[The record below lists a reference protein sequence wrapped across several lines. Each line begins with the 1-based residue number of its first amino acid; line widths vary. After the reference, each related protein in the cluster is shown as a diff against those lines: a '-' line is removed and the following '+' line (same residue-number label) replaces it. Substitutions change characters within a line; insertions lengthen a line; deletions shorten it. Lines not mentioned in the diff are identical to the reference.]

1 MGIFHKKARVI
12 KRREPETIG
21 IVGAVPGSGT
31 THLALS
37 LSYYLSGGMGRR
49 TACVEMSQGRALAGL
64 EQSVYGEE
72 GRGQEFAFCGVT
84 FVKDGAPSD
93 FVKLINRDYEEV
105 IADMGREYERVR
117 LDFLR
122 CQKKMVTVSFCP
134 WQEEDFEWFMEGA
147 AFEEGY
153 REWIYCCCFGQP
165 EAIRRAER
173 RFGITVR
180 KVPFQQDFYHLTG
193 QELECFRRILG

>member
-1 MGIFHKKARVI
+1 MGVFHKKTKVI
-12 KRREPETIG
+12 RRREPETIG

-49 TACVEMSQGRALAGL
+49 TACVEMSQSHVLAGL
-64 EQSVYGEE
+64 ERSVYGEE
-72 GRGQEFAFCGVT
+72 GRGQEFTFCGVT
-84 FVKDGAPSD
+84 YVKDGAPSD
-93 FVKLINRDYEEV
+93 FVRLINRDYEEV
-105 IADMGREYERVR
+105 IADMGREYERIR
-117 LDFLR
+117 MDFLR
-122 CQKKMVTVSFCP
+122 CHKKMVTASFYP

-153 REWIYCCCFGQP
+153 REWNYCCCFGQP

-173 RFGITVR
+173 RYGITVR
-180 KVPFQQDFYHLTG
+180 RIPFQQDFNHLTG
-193 QELECFRRILG
+193 QELECFRRILD